1 MALKSM
7 KTVINRVLLIGGS
20 VVWLSSL
27 LLLAQT
33 VQNTGHFERLHNW
46 ILLLNAVGVVLLI
59 VLIGGNIYRLV
70 RDYRKHALG
79 SRLKARMV
87 SMFVML
93 AVVPLL
99 LVYYFSV
106 QFLNRGI
113 ESWFELE
120 VEGGMRSALDLS
132 RVSLELRMREYMERT
147 GDIAEQL
154 SGWPDREL
162 VAELSLL
169 RRENGASEVTVVG
182 QNRRIVATS
191 SDRPA
196 EVVPKAPSEEVMF
209 QIRQGNRF
217 VSVDHPADGGYIVRT
232 AAPLAMQ
239 SPVDEQRLVLVEYP
253 VAERLST
260 LADAVQA
267 AYTEYNELAYLRE
280 PLKFSFTL
288 TLTLVLLLALLGAVY
303 GAFFL
308 SNRLVQPVF
317 DLVAGTRAVAKGDF
331 DTLLPLPAQDEL
343 GFLVNSFNDMTK
355 RLGRA
360 REDASRSQQQVENE
374 RARLAVILARL
385 STGVVSLDGEM
396 RLRTANEAAG
406 TILGVDL
413 ASRIGQTL
421 TELADEGPFLQQFLE
436 IARGHIEAGKT
447 EWREQILLRGE
458 VGRRVLMCACTA
470 LPGEREDRNGYVV
483 VFDDITG
490 LLQAQRDAA
499 WGEVARRLAHEIK
512 NPLTPIQLSAER
524 LRRRYLPEMAG
535 DESQILDRATYTII
549 HQVEAMKEM
558 VDAFRDYARAPD
570 LELGNVNLNQLVSE
584 VADLY
589 RSKELHLALK
599 LNLDPSIERIE
610 ADPVRL
616 RQILHNLVRNS
627 QEALEGRDPGNV
639 EITTRRM
646 DHGDFVT
653 VDVVVEDD
661 GPGFVT
667 DDISRIFDPYVT
679 SKPKGTGLGL
689 AIVKKLVEEHGGHI
703 DAGNRTEGGA
713 RVEVRLPIN
722 DKARNAMLLHGVR
735 IGEPRRELA

>member
-1 MALKSM
+1 MAFKSIR
-7 KTVINRVLLIGGS
+7 KLVNWGLLVGGS
-20 VVWLSSL
+20 IVWLSSL

-33 VQNTGHFERLHNW
+33 VQNTGDFGRLHNW
-46 ILLLNAVGVVLLI
+46 ILLLNVVGVLLLL

-79 SRLKARMV
+79 SRLKPRMV
-87 SMFVML
+87 SMFALL

-113 ESWFELE
+113 ESWFQVE
-120 VEGGMRSALDLS
+120 VESGLRSALDLS
-132 RVSLELRMREYMERT
+132 RVSLELRMREYMDRT
-147 GDIAEQL
+147 TDIAEQL
-154 SGWPDREL
+154 SGWPDRGL
-162 VAELSLL
+162 VAELGLL
-169 RRENGASEVTVVG
+169 RRESGASEVSVIG

-196 EVVPKAPSEEVMF
+196 EAVPASPSEEVMF
-209 QIRQGNRF
+209 QIRQGNRY
-217 VSVDHPADGGYIVRT
+217 VSLDQPPDGGYVVRT
-232 AAPLAMQ
+232 AAPLAIQ
-239 SPVDEQRLVLVEYP
+239 SPIDEQRFVLVHYP

-267 AYTEYNELAYLRE
+267 AYVEYNELAYLRE

-360 REDASRSQQQVENE
+360 REDASRSQQQVEDE
-374 RARLAVILARL
+374 RARLAAILARL
-385 STGVVSLDGEM
+385 STGVVSFDGEM
-396 RLRTANEAAG
+396 RIRTANEAAG

-413 ASRIGQTL
+413 ASRVGETL
-421 TELADEGPFLQQFLE
+421 TDLAEERPLLQQFLE
-436 IARGHIEAGKT
+436 IARGHIDAGQT

-470 LPGEREDRNGYVV
+470 LPGEGEDRGGYVV

-524 LRRRYLPEMAG
+524 LRRRYLPQMGRE
-535 DESQILDRATYTII
+535 DSQLLDRATHTII
-549 HQVEAMKEM
+549 QQVEAMKEM

-570 LELGNVNLNQLVSE
+570 LELDNVDLNQLVSE

-589 RSKELHLALK
+589 RSKELGIRLI
-599 LNLDPSIERIE
+599 LNLDSSIERIE
-610 ADPVRL
+610 ADPLRL
-616 RQILHNLVRNS
+616 RQIVHNLVRNS
-627 QEALEGRDPGNV
+627 QEALEGRESGTLEV
-639 EITTRRM
+639 TTRRM

-653 VDVVVEDD
+653 VDIIVEDD
-661 GPGFVT
+661 GPGFAG
-667 DDISRIFDPYVT
+667 DDIARIFDPYVT

-689 AIVKKLVEEHGGHI
+689 AIVKKLVEEHGGQI
-703 DAGNRTEGGA
+703 EASNRSEGGA
-713 RVEVRLPIN
+713 RVEVRLPMN
-722 DKARNAMLLHGVR
+722 DKARSAMLLHGAR
-735 IGEPRRELA
+735 AGEVRRELA

>member
-1 MALKSM
+1 MAFKSLKRI
-7 KTVINRVLLIGGS
+7 INRILLVGGS

-33 VQNTGHFERLHNW
+33 VENTGDFERLHNW
-46 ILLLNAVGVVLLI
+46 ILLLNAVGVVLLL
-59 VLIGGNIYRLV
+59 VLISGNIYRLV

-87 SMFVML
+87 SMFVLL

-113 ESWFELE
+113 DSWFQLE
-120 VEGGMRSALDLS
+120 VEGGFRSALDLS

-147 GDIAEQL
+147 ADIAEQL

-162 VAELSLL
+162 VAELGLL
-169 RRENGASEVTVVG
+169 RRENGASEVSVIG

-196 EVVPKAPSEEVMF
+196 EIVPTSASEEVMF
-209 QIRQGNRF
+209 QIRQGNRY
-217 VSVDHPADGGYIVRT
+217 VSVDHPPDGGYIVRT
-232 AAPLAMQ
+232 AAPLSMQ
-239 SPVDEQRLVLVEYP
+239 SPLDEQRLVLVQYP

-267 AYTEYNELAYLRE
+267 AYIEYNELAYLRE
-280 PLKFSFTL
+280 PLKLSFTL

-360 REDASRSQQQVENE
+360 REDASRSQQQVEAE

-385 STGVVSLDGEM
+385 STGVVSFDREM
-396 RLRTANEAAG
+396 KVRTANEAAG

-413 ASRIGQTL
+413 ASRLGESMTDF
-421 TELADEGPFLQQFLE
+421 ADEWPLLQQFLD
-436 IARGHIEAGKT
+436 IARSHIEAGET
-447 EWREQILLRGE
+447 EWREQILLRGD

-470 LPGEREDRNGYVV
+470 LPGEHENGGGYVV

-524 LRRRYLPEMAG
+524 LRRRYLPEMVA
-535 DESQILDRATYTII
+535 DESQILDRATHTII

-570 LELGNVNLNQLVSE
+570 LELGSVNLNQLVSE

-589 RSKELHLALK
+589 RSKELGITLK
-599 LNLDPSIERIE
+599 LNLDSSIERIE

-627 QEALEGRDPGNV
+627 QEALEGREDGFL
-639 EITTRRM
+639 EISTRRV
-646 DHGDFVT
+646 DVGDYVT
-653 VDVVVEDD
+653 VAIVVEDD
-661 GPGFVT
+661 GPGFAV
-667 DDISRIFDPYVT
+667 DDIARIFDPYVT

-689 AIVKKLVEEHGGHI
+689 AIVKKLVEEHGGYI
-703 DAGNRTEGGA
+703 DAGNRSEGGA
-713 RVEVRLPIN
+713 RVEVRLPVN
-722 DKARNAMLLHGVR
+722 DKARNAMLLQSAR
-735 IGEPRRELA
+735 AGEGRRKLA